1 MFILI
6 ISGFTFVDNGRG
18 DVVFKENASGI
29 MGIQK
34 TNETVIL
41 DNHECRKFIRGFR
54 GRQTKFFGHVMRKT
68 S

>member
-18 DVVFKENASGI
+18 DVVFKENATGI

-34 TNETVIL
+34 TNQIVIL
-41 DNHECRKFIRGFR
+41 DIHESCKLIREFR
-54 GRQTKFFGHVMRKT
+54 GRQLK
-68 S
+68 